1 MARKSRKN
9 NYINAPV
16 VNATENITKTALVEP
31 VKEAKVYRA
40 GLYARLSFESEDAK
54 ERGTI
59 ETQMKLL
66 HQFVELQEDI
76 VVEKEYFDISKTG
89 TNFEREGFVEMMSDV
104 QSGRINC
111 IIVKDLSRLGRNYIE
126 SGNYV
131 ERIFPLYDVRFIAVT
146 DNYDSIKSNEPILV
160 GVSNIFN
167 EMYVRD
173 LSKKVKAGYRAGW
186 MRGDCN
192 SGSIPYGY
200 KRNPDNAKIYA
211 IDEEVAENVRLI
223 FDLILKDKPY
233 CEISDA
239 LNEKGALCPRDY
251 KNYKKY
257 GMEPRNQ
264 WTAKSIKHI
273 LENYNYTGN
282 SVHAQHTCC
291 RIGTRVQKLAPES
304 EWIYVPN
311 THPAIISMETFNKA
325 QEIMKNRL
333 ETYRNRKEPGKY
345 SIKGFNFFKGK
356 IFCADCGGPMY
367 LGRHDMVM
375 RYICGRHH
383 LDRKVCSPRHI
394 PDDVVNNEV
403 LRIIHTHINVYTD
416 NINLIRRINA
426 RKQNQ
431 DRFSFFGKEIKK
443 LQREMEKNNSFRNAL
458 YEDYSSGVIDAE
470 QYLQFK
476 KESEDKDEKYKKLI
490 EELLIERSAY
500 DTSYKTDEEW
510 DALIESFR
518 DKRKL
523 TKQMVDA
530 FVKRIDIDKNGNAIV
545 ELVYDDMLEDL
556 IKVAKRKEAANGR

>member
-9 NYINAPV
+9 NYINEPV
-16 VNATENITKTALVEP
+16 VNATENIAKAALIEP

-76 VVEKEYFDISKTG
+76 VIEKEYFDISKTG
-89 TNFEREGFVEMMSDV
+89 TNFEREGFEEMMSDV

-173 LSKKVKAGYRAGW
+173 LSKKVKAGYRASW
-186 MRGDCN
+186 MRGECN

-200 KRNPDNAKIYA
+200 KRNPDNMKLYA

-223 FDLILKDKPY
+223 FDLLLKDKPY
-233 CEISDA
+233 SEISDA
-239 LNEKGALCPRDY
+239 LNEKGVLCPRDY

-257 GMEPRNQ
+257 GMEPKNR
-264 WTAKSIKHI
+264 WTAKSIRHI
-273 LENYNYTGN
+273 LANYNYTGN
-282 SVHAQHTCC
+282 SVHAQHTTC
-291 RIGTRVQKLAPES
+291 RIRTRVQKLAPES

-311 THPAIISMETFNKA
+311 THPAIISMEVFNKA
-325 QEIMKNRL
+325 QEIVKKRL
-333 ETYRNRKEPGKY
+333 EAYRNRKDPGKY
-345 SIKGFNFFKGK
+345 SVKELSFFKGK

-367 LGRHDMVM
+367 LSRQGNIV

-383 LDRKVCSPRHI
+383 LDRMACSPRHI

-403 LRIIHTHINVYTD
+403 LRVIHAHINVYTD
-416 NINLIRRINA
+416 NISLIRRINA

-431 DRFSFFGKEIKK
+431 DRFAFFGKEVKK
-443 LQREMEKNNSFRNAL
+443 LQREMEKNNNFRNAL

-470 QYLQFK
+470 QYLQYK
-476 KESEDKDEKYKKLI
+476 KESEEKDEKYKKLV
-490 EELLIERSAY
+490 EELLLERSAY

-530 FVKRIDIDKNGNAIV
+530 FVKRIDVDKNGNAIV